1 MIGNNIIR
9 QEKYN
14 GEFEYDLHKSDNL
27 VQQIANYYKDFY

>member
-1 MIGNNIIR
+1 MRCVLGK

-14 GEFEYDLHKSDNL
+14 GNFKNDLKESDVL